1 MTTNKTINES
11 VGIANIITDQL
22 VMTGCIKRGK
32 HDKATIIALQCILTH
47 THKPTVSR
55 EYGEMLVNTLTD
67 EARLELHRLE
77 QDVVKRINR
86 VDDLLRED

>member
-11 VGIANIITDQL
+11 VGLANIITDQL
-22 VMTGCIKRGK
+22 KLAGCIKIGK
-32 HDKATIIALQCILTH
+32 HDRATIIALQCILTNAY
-47 THKPTVSR
+47 KPKLAN
-55 EYGEMLVNTLTD
+55 EYGEMLVGTLTD

-86 VDDLLRED
+86 VDDLLKED